1 MLRLWLPP
9 VLLLTCFSL
18 SASNPEYWT
27 ADGWEV
33 EEVARMSIR
42 DHVSPFDSPHME
54 TFSCVIDIS
63 GSPEPTW
70 SVALAGDRE
79 LVYITEQGATEY
91 FVDDC
96 CFPILPELSDEYVL
110 IAPQLEG
117 RYLAR
122 LSLADGEITTIETDH
137 PRTDIENWSP
147 GFRCLMGKDGSVYF
161 LSYDGYI
168 GGYSSLTG
176 NVGQEI
182 TDGARRF
189 RIGSHSVAEDG
200 SIYAVLVGRYFEDGG
215 DDAVIGYSLE
225 EGILWET
232 RLHNTPPYGW
242 LSPMDVSSDGGRIA
256 VDRKNGGLLILD
268 GRTGQIEENCLE
280 ESAVRTLSLSPNGR
294 YAAVGYAD
302 QAWDEYLACLDVE
315 LHEILS
321 RVAYSEY
328 DLERHFA
335 IQHVAADGTYLGE
348 DRART
353 TGTSSRFYVIN
364 RFGECLWRTTRI
376 RSSIKIVNS
385 PYSNSNSE
393 TAFCKTDSGYLLV
406 YVDIESGDVVI
417 LNLNN
422 R

>member
-33 EEVARMSIR
+33 EEVARISIR

-137 PRTDIENWSP
+137 PRTDIENWSR
-147 GFRCLMGKDGSVYF
+147 GFRCLMGQDGSVYF

-215 DDAVIGYSLE
+215 YDAVVCYSLD
-225 EGILWET
+225 GSLLWET
-232 RLHNTPPYGW
+232 RLDNGPPYG
-242 LSPMDVSSDGGRIA
+242 SGVQMDASLGGGRIA
-256 VDRKNGGLLILD
+256 VDRKDGGLLILD
-268 GRTGQIEENCLE
+268 GKTGHIEEEYFEDSRVRTVQLSPDGRY
-280 ESAVRTLSLSPNGR
+280 SAVGWERSFSCVDIEADTEISTVR
-294 YAAVGYAD
+294 YSDYNLTRQFSIGDVAV
-302 QAWDEYLACLDVE
+302 
-315 LHEILS
+315 
-321 RVAYSEY
+321 
-328 DLERHFA
+328 
-335 IQHVAADGTYLGE
+335 DGSFIAE
-348 DRART
+348 DRLA
-353 TGTSSRFYVIN
+353 GDSSRLFVFDRN
-364 RFGECLWRTTRI
+364 GECLWKSGGIARE
-376 RSSIKIVNS
+376 IKIVNQ
-385 PYSNSNSE
+385 PYRQTNNE
-393 TAFCKTDSGYLLV
+393 FAFSKTDNGYLIG
-406 YVDIESGDVVI
+406 YADVEFGEIVI
-417 LNLNN
+417 FNLIGID